1 MVVVVEVASLHVVVE
16 EAYLEAALTF
26 VVVVVALHLLGVVV
40 VPLPSQEEAPYPKEE
55 VAFQESLVVVVAACW
70 VEVVLVVV

>member
-1 MVVVVEVASLHVVVE
+1 MVEVASLHVVVV

-40 VPLPSQEEAPYPKEE
+40 VLLPSQEEAPYPKEE
-55 VAFQESLVVVVAACW
+55 VAFQESLVAVVAACW
-70 VEVVLVVV
+70 VEVVLVVA

>member
-1 MVVVVEVASLHVVVE
+1 MVEVASLHVVVV

-26 VVVVVALHLLGVVV
+26 VVVVVALHLLGVVVV